1 MIGSIFKVI
10 GLPKHIKY
18 TPIAN
23 EVKDSLRA
31 AQPKVHIPIGMLRD
45 EDNQWKD
52 DPATLDAFYG
62 ACIQNAALAA
72 MQSDMDYK
80 RTIGPRYG
88 DDKKNVHQL
97 LTSIL
102 NTERIDKKLSDRM
115 PGYLKFVQKFK
126 NHMYEE
132 NYEALAEDAP
142 ARARLLDLIV
152 RMLRYPAHITE
163 EEMEEFKKPIESI
176 ERMLKRRGGI
186 PDSFN
191 ECESFARSMAK
202 IVYEYEEE
210 EPPPSDGG
218 GGEGDSESDESGDGT
233 PPPGMGEGTGE
244 GSSSSGG
251 SGSESGGSTPMSKG
265 DLDKMADEM
274 MRSMMSGD
282 EGDTSDKTMMR
293 DFADFEDSSKEEN
306 EELFDKIGE
315 GKAERG
321 KVSFDVA
328 KPNKDQYLRDKAKID
343 LTKAQVLARLF
354 ARKSKDYEFT
364 MKSMR
369 SGRLDVGKLAE
380 AKQHVPTIYERM
392 GQVKTDKICVGVLI
406 DESGSMNGHRIEK
419 ARQGAIFLNEVLKKI
434 PSVELFIYG
443 HTADTK
449 DVGST
454 DMMIYREPG
463 KQTDPYALGSVK
475 ARVEN
480 RDGEAI
486 LATAARIRSKTK
498 NAGLLFVLSDGGPC
512 AHEYHGRSAVNDV
525 RKKVLQAEALG
536 FQVIQIAISEC
547 VPSSEMFNHYITMT
561 DMSTLPKDL
570 VNYMSRKIGKLVKER
585 VFV

>member
-10 GLPKHIKY
+10 GLPKHIKQ
-18 TPIAN
+18 TPVAN
-23 EVKDSLRA
+23 QVRESLKERM
-31 AQPKVHIPIGMLRD
+31 PKVHIPIGMLRD
-45 EDNQWKD
+45 EDNQWVD

-80 RTIGPRYG
+80 RTIQPRYG
-88 DDKKNVHQL
+88 EDKKSVHNL
-97 LTSIL
+97 LTSVL
-102 NTERIDKKLSDRM
+102 NTERIDKKLADRM

-126 NHMYEE
+126 NHTYEN
-132 NYEALAEDAP
+132 NYEAPAEDAP
-142 ARARLLDLIV
+142 AQARLLDLVV

-163 EEMEEFKKPIESI
+163 EELEEFKKPIESI

-186 PDSFN
+186 PDSFS
-191 ECESFARSMAK
+191 ECESFGRSIAK
-202 IVYEYEEE
+202 IVYDYAEEE
-210 EPPPSDGG
+210 TPPPS
-218 GGEGDSESDESGDGT
+218 GGEGEGEDGEGSDGT
-233 PPPGMGEGTGE
+233 PPPLTGGATGE
-244 GSSSSGG
+244 GSSSSEGGG
-251 SGSESGGSTPMSKG
+251 SKAGGSAPMSKE
-265 DLDKMADEM
+265 DLDKLADEM
-274 MRSMMSGD
+274 MRELMNGD
-282 EGDTSDKTMMR
+282 EGDPSDKDLMD
-293 DFADFEDSSKEEN
+293 DFSDFEDSSKEMD
-306 EELFDKIGE
+306 EELWDKIGE

-321 KVSFDVA
+321 KVTFDVA
-328 KPNKDQYLRDKAKID
+328 KTNKDQYLRDKASID

-354 ARKSKDYEFT
+354 ARKSKDYEFV

-406 DESGSMNGHRIEK
+406 DESGSMSGHRIDK

-449 DVGST
+449 GEGST

-463 KQTDPYALGSVK
+463 KVTDPYALGSVR

-486 LATAARIRSKTK
+486 LSTAARIRSKTK

-512 AHEYHGRSAVNDV
+512 AYNYHGRSAINDV

-561 DMSTLPKDL
+561 DMSTLPRDL